1 MFDVKDANGFVIEP
15 GDNVK
20 TLVPCPDGPAAGAV
34 GGVVEIEEDAHF
46 APEDRF
52 VYVIVGDDTFPYYGE
67 ELEVLPKWA
76 SRPSIP
82 ALRVIGAG
90 PRPTQISKP
99 SSTFCIGRTSTATI
113 FAQAAGAGV
122 TNR

>member
-67 ELEVLPKWA
+67 ELEVLP
-76 SRPSIP
+76 R
-82 ALRVIGAG
+82 
-90 PRPTQISKP
+90 
-99 SSTFCIGRTSTATI
+99 
-113 FAQAAGAGV
+113 
-122 TNR
+122 